1 MNDDLISRSALLE
14 AFGEEPLV
22 WDSRDREDVQMH
34 NDWLDYTKL
43 VKEAPAV
50 DAQKVFEQMG
60 LVKEAF
66 EMAKADLVPV
76 RHGRWEEHPHAYG
89 FERCSVCHDCNI
101 WGEWADGKKWS
112 YCPNCGAKMDALT
125 FEEASRKLGQQA
137 AETLKKLKEEGHA

>member
-1 MNDDLISRSALLE
+1 MNDLISRSALME

-50 DAQKVFEQMG
+50 DAETVFEAAG

-66 EMAKADLVPV
+66 GMAKADLVAVV
-76 RHGRWEEHPHAYG
+76 RCKDCKWLCSGFDTYSCAKHTGLALIKPDGSGFCSYG
-89 FERCSVCHDCNI
+89 ERR
-101 WGEWADGKKWS
+101 ADECMKK
-112 YCPNCGAKMDALT
+112 
-125 FEEASRKLGQQA
+125 
-137 AETLKKLKEEGHA
+137 